1 MLYFVFCPHAYKVSV
16 VRDIARSLEI
26 SDKGSKVDIVNR
38 LKKALNLDQTFL
50 KLFAKMWG
58 GSGLFL

>member
-1 MLYFVFCPHAYKVSV
+1 MN
-16 VRDIARSLEI
+16 I

-38 LKKALNLDQTFL
+38 LKKSLNLDETFL

-58 GSGLFL
+58 GSGLSYAVF